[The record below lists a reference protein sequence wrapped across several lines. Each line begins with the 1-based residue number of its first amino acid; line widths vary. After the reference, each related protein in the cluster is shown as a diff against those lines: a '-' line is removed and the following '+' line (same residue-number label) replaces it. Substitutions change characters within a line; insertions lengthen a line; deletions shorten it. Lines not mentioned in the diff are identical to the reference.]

1 MICSNIIP
9 VQAALADNEFYRLTH
24 YVKGFP
30 AILNKIWFK
39 NLHSSCFYSLT
50 HGEQKFQ
57 VGSPLINLFLLGL
70 ILSFSLS
77 DNAQS
82 QSLLMYFACTSF
94 QCLSMKPLFFFNNSF
109 QMNTNQIKS
118 GFRVVQLLAQI
129 LSLLYSSLNSLTL
142 WRDWL

>member
-1 MICSNIIP
+1 MLLFIDSWRTKIP
-9 VQAALADNEFYRLTH
+9 GRIYN
-24 YVKGFP
+24 
-30 AILNKIWFK
+30 
-39 NLHSSCFYSLT
+39 S
-50 HGEQKFQ
+50 
-57 VGSPLINLFLLGL
+57 LINLFLLGL

-82 QSLLMYFACTSF
+82 QSLLMYLLCLYLLSV
-94 QCLSMKPLFFFNNSF
+94 CLSMKPLFFFNNSF

-142 WRDWL
+142 